1 MLFFLIKCSRFVL
14 MKRKPTKAEQERQIE
29 HCQLLS
35 STARVSYNA
44 IDRVFCQILQKN
56 VVFNAKGFHHLHNKP
71 DGTARNV
78 SERIHKLTLLPLAVP
93 VIRNATSIS
102 EEREVTIPENRKKGA
117 KRIKAKQYALVSMVG
132 RKNPVAVRVI
142 ILEVENSL
150 NPIFW
155 SIMRD

>member
-1 MLFFLIKCSRFVL
+1 MNQ
-14 MKRKPTKAEQERQIE
+14 TEQAKQAE
-29 HCQLLS
+29 HCKLLS
-35 STARVSYNA
+35 LSTRTTYNA
-44 IDRVFCQILQKN
+44 INRVFCQILQKN

-78 SERIHKLTLLPLAVP
+78 NERIHKLTLFPLAVA
-93 VIRNATSIS
+93 VIRNATAIV
-102 EEREVTIPENRKKGA
+102 EEREVIIPKNRKKDA
-117 KRIKAKQYALVSMVG
+117 KRVKAKQYALVATVG

-142 ILEVENSL
+142 VMDVENSQ